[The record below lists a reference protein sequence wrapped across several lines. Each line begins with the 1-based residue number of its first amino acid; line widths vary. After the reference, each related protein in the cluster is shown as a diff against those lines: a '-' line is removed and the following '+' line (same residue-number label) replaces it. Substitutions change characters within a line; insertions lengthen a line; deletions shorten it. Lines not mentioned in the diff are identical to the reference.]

1 MSACRV
7 CVRATV
13 EGSVYCR
20 QHLQAYSNL
29 EKAYLQWRY
38 ALGLSWAEYLEKV
51 TKAPEIGRWAKE
63 VASEILGSL

>member
-7 CVRATV
+7 CARAAV

-29 EKAYLQWRY
+29 EKAYPQWRY
-38 ALGLSWAEYLEKV
+38 ALGLSWAEYLEQI
-51 TKAPEIGRWAKE
+51 TKAPGTGQWANE
-63 VASEILGSL
+63 VVAEILSSL